1 MSYSSYPV
9 LQRLKTFLK
18 IYPAEGRLVLLLVGM
33 MMAATVGSSIGG
45 ASVDALFIKQFDT
58 SRLPYIYII
67 MGIANFI
74 NLLLI
79 AGLSGNISRSRL
91 YTGLPIFMA
100 LILIGA
106 RVILSFK
113 LSWFYPTLYVG
124 KEVLTALQSVFV
136 WGMAGAMLDA
146 RQAKRLY
153 PLLTAGSIAGATL
166 GSFSTPGLVALFH
179 SENLLIAWVIALIA
193 ATIFVTRLIRW
204 EKDKAKSESV
214 FIAQTKNTSG
224 GISGLFEEISQGYR
238 YVRKSPLMGWWSLAS
253 ILLAVLWFSL
263 LLPFQRSVS
272 IQYPNADDLTSFLGL
287 FTGVQTIL
295 ALLISLF
302 LSNRLFARFG
312 LLNMLV
318 VFVFIYAGGFTSLLF
333 FPAFSVVIAA
343 RLIKLIWANSV
354 IDPAWNAVY
363 NAIPI
368 ERRDQTRS
376 FVNAV
381 PGQAG
386 IIISGLLLVAGDNI
400 LTPQYLYL
408 IGLIFSIFA
417 ILVIRKC
424 RSAYLEALSDALRN
438 GDAAVFVNQG
448 GSADGF
454 QAEAE
459 SIEVILSSLN
469 SKDAG
474 TRRISAEILGQIRG
488 DQSHMALIETLKD
501 KDVDVCIAALH
512 SLTSFESLADLKPV
526 TALLKSPHP
535 EIRQHA
541 IDVLHKFGSD
551 NKNAVTAIH
560 GHLTD
565 EDPSVRGRA
574 AVAVALSGDKDSVEK
589 VLTQMASSRKAD
601 MRVEAIRAI
610 GQCWSVFQESKSIK
624 SSFAKALS
632 DPEPAVRAEAM
643 SGLNDSPVEFF
654 PYFLKALGDEDAG
667 VRKSAALAV
676 SRFGEPVLE
685 ILCKQL
691 NDPHFEDAALIALD
705 QMPVKSVEALLREY
719 ITNKVELAMRDR
731 DLANS
736 IRSNRNIER
745 SNLLIS
751 TFQAHA
757 RRQAIFALRAMD
769 LLIDNET
776 ITLAI
781 KNIEKHKQL
790 AYAFEALETLPDTDL
805 VRPLVRLWER
815 TGTTTMNDNFPW
827 EEALVDGDAWIRAC
841 TAFAISPQKHIDLLE
856 KLAKS
861 DPDELVRETAK
872 YTLAGG
878 TMKTLKTLP
887 MMERILFLQRIPLFA
902 EMSPADLKKVA
913 SVAMEKFF
921 PEGDYL
927 AHKGDAGHEMF
938 IVISG
943 QLLVI
948 SETGDEIART
958 SPGGYAGEMAI
969 LSQEPRSASLLARED
984 VRVLCIGQKEF
995 EEILRERPDAS
1006 LAVIRELCSRLRK
1019 M

>member
-1 MSYSSYPV
+1 MSYLSYPA

-33 MMAATVGSSIGG
+33 MMAATIGSSIGG

-67 MGIANFI
+67 MGVANFI

-106 RVILSFK
+106 RIILTFE
-113 LSWFYPTLYVG
+113 LSWFYPVLYVG
-124 KEVLTALQSVFV
+124 KEVLAALQSVFV
-136 WGMAGAMLDA
+136 WGMAGALLDA

-193 ATIFVTRLIRW
+193 ATFFVTKLISW
-204 EKDKAKSESV
+204 EKAKSKAESV
-214 FIAQTKNTSG
+214 FMSQNKNAGG
-224 GISGLFEEISQGYR
+224 GISGLFEEIGQGYR

-318 VFVFIYAGGFTSLLF
+318 VFVFIYAAGFTSLLF
-333 FPAFSVVIAA
+333 FPAFGVVITA

-386 IIISGLLLVAGDNI
+386 IIISGLLLVAGDSI

-408 IGLIFSIFA
+408 IGLVFSIFA

-438 GDAAVFVNQG
+438 GNSTVFVDQG
-448 GSADGF
+448 ESFNDF
-454 QAEAE
+454 QTEAE
-459 SIEVILSSLN
+459 SIEVILLN
-469 SKDAG
+469 LKSKDAG
-474 TRRISAEILGQIRG
+474 TRRISVELLGQIPV
-488 DQSHMALIETLKD
+488 DQSYDALIEALKD
-501 KDVDVCIAALH
+501 KDVDVCTAALN
-512 SLTSFESLADLKPV
+512 SLKSFASLADLKPV
-526 TALLKSPHP
+526 TALLASPHP
-535 EIRQHA
+535 ELRKHA
-541 IDVLHKFGSD
+541 IEVLHKFGSE
-551 NKNAVTAIH
+551 NKQVLTAVYD
-560 GHLTD
+560 HLTD
-565 EDPSVRGRA
+565 DNPAVRARA
-574 AVAVALSGDKDSVEK
+574 AVAIALSDDKDSVEK
-589 VLTQMASSRKAD
+589 ILSQMASSRKPA

-610 GQCWSVFQESKSIK
+610 GECWSVFRENKSIK

-632 DPEPAVRAEAM
+632 DPDPVVRKEAM
-643 SGLNDSPVEFF
+643 SGLNDSPIEFF
-654 PYFLKALGDEDAG
+654 PYFLKALGDSDSS
-667 VRKSAALAV
+667 VRKAAALAV

-685 ILCKQL
+685 ILCQQL
-691 NDPHFEDAALIALD
+691 NNPHLEDAALLALNE
-705 QMPVKSVEALLREY
+705 MPVKSVENTIREY
-719 ITNKVELAMRDR
+719 VTNKVQLALRDR
-731 DLANS
+731 VLANS

-745 SNLLIS
+745 SNLLMES
-751 TFQAHA
+751 VHARA
-757 RRQAIFALRAMD
+757 RRQAIFALRALD
-769 LLIDNET
+769 LLIENET

-805 VRPLVRLWER
+805 VRPLIRLWEH
-815 TGTTTMNDNFPW
+815 TGSTVSNDNFPW
-827 EEALVDGDAWIRAC
+827 DEGLIDDDAWIRAC
-841 TAFAISPQKHIDLLE
+841 SAFAIPPQKFTELLE
-856 KLAKS
+856 KTAKS

-887 MMERILFLQRIPLFA
+887 MMERILFMQKIPLFA
-902 EMSPADLKKVA
+902 EMSPEDLKKVA
-913 SVAMEKFF
+913 SVATEKFF
-921 PEGDYL
+921 PDGDYL
-927 AHKGDAGHEMF
+927 ARKGDTGHEMY

-943 QLLVI
+943 ELGII
-948 SETGDEIART
+948 SETGDEIAST
-958 SPGGYAGEMAI
+958 PPGGYAGEMAI
-969 LSQEPRSASLLARED
+969 LSQEPRSASLLAKGD
-984 VRVLCIGQKEF
+984 VRVLSIGQKEF

-1019 M
+1019 L